1 MRVVICS
8 DSDSPNEMLRDALT
22 LRGALAGRGH
32 LVHFIIGDPVA
43 LVDQAGSWIP
53 SNIHQ
58 SPVLKPPPQ
67 LVMKRPPVDGLAD
80 AMAAAGFDDKR
91 ILLTLAAVWRDQLG
105 LLQPDVIVA
114 FGAPVAWLVGP
125 TIAPTLA
132 IGSGIALPPV
142 LGTSF
147 PRLSADS
154 VELADERVMLANAN
168 AVLARFGKPSL
179 SALSEVVSNC
189 STLLYGLPTLDPYL
203 QLRRS
208 VTVGALGPI
217 RPPVVPAP
225 EKRVVAFLDAYCPGI
240 ETVILAFPALGYVR
254 LDVHITRA
262 TSGMRRFL
270 EQQPGVE
277 IWADHGELL
286 EQAGGARLIVHH
298 GDQDIAQSAICGGQP
313 QLLFPWTR
321 QQEILTYMIG
331 WMGVIRTQAST
342 GSIAQISETMR
353 SVLQDSSLIIAA
365 QHHARQF
372 SQVGI
377 PNVLP
382 VIVERV
388 EGMPARGAG
397 LPV

>member
-1 MRVVICS
+1 MRVAICC
-8 DSDSPNEMLRDALT
+8 DGDSPNEVLRDALM
-22 LRGALAGRGH
+22 LGGALSARGH
-32 LVHFIIGDPVA
+32 SVHFVAGDPVA

-58 SPVLKPPPQ
+58 APLLKPSPP
-67 LVMKRPPVDGLAD
+67 LAMKRAPVDGLAD
-80 AMAAAGFDDKR
+80 AMAAAGFEEKR

-105 LLQPDVIVA
+105 LLQPDVVVA
-114 FGAPVAWLVGP
+114 FGGPVAWLVGP
-125 TIAPTLA
+125 TVAPTLA
-132 IGSGIALPPV
+132 IGSGMALPPV
-142 LGTSF
+142 LGSSF

-179 SALSEVVSNC
+179 AALSEVVSNC
-189 STLLYGLPTLDPYL
+189 DTLLYGLPTFDPYL

-208 VTVGALGPI
+208 VTVGALGAMRLPL
-217 RPPVVPAP
+217 VPAP

-240 ETVILAFPALGYVR
+240 ETTILAFPALEDVR
-254 LDVHITRA
+254 LDIHITRA

-270 EQQPGVE
+270 EQQPGVKV
-277 IWADHGELL
+277 WADHGELL

-298 GDQDIAQSAICGGQP
+298 GDQDIAQSAIYGGQP
-313 QLLFPWTR
+313 QLVFPWTR

-331 WMGVIRTQAST
+331 WMGVMKTQAST
-342 GSIAQISETMR
+342 SPIAQISEAL
-353 SVLQDSSLIIAA
+353 SSALLDSSLNVAA

-377 PNVLP
+377 PNALP
-382 VIVERV
+382 IIIERV
-388 EGMPARGAG
+388 EGMPAVGA
-397 LPV
+397 